1 MSLNHLIGQKVM
13 YDVVNDRGVII
24 IPAKKVIREQHLEL
38 CELHNVDLFSIML
51 ESENGVVSNPASVL
65 AEQVMAQSVFLF
77 QSIRLNRKIPVLE
90 FKNTILPVIDQIAED
105 PNIFRLLKA
114 VKAKDEYTHH
124 HNVGVS
130 VIATLIGKW
139 LKMGKVDLAALS
151 LAALLHDVGNVRIP
165 LEMLNKEDAF
175 REDEFEFFKQH
186 TIYGYEMLKDTVGI
200 SNRVALAA
208 LQHHERED
216 GSGYP
221 LGLVKDQ
228 VEPFSK
234 IVAVADVFHAMYSKR
249 PYQEPIALSEII
261 KELKME
267 SFGKLDPII
276 VSVFIKN
283 ITNKWIG
290 KQVVLSDGQKGSVV
304 YINPYEDGKPLIQ
317 VNNNHFIDLSRY
329 RMLQIKEIVS

>member
-1 MSLNHLIGQKVM
+1 MNHLIGQKVM
-13 YDVVNDRGVII
+13 HDVMNARGVMI

-38 CELHNVDLFSIML
+38 CHLHNIDLFSIIL
-51 ESENGVVSNPASVL
+51 ESDNGTVSNPASVL
-65 AEQVMAQSVFLF
+65 AVQIMEQSLFLF

-90 FKNTILPVIDQIAED
+90 FKNTILPVIDQIEED

-114 VKAKDEYTHH
+114 VKAKDEYTHC
-124 HNVGVS
+124 HNIGVS

-139 LKMGKVDLAALS
+139 LNMEKMDLAALS

-165 LEMLNKEDAF
+165 LEMLNKEDVF
-175 REDEFEFFKQH
+175 RQDEFEFFKQH

-200 SNRVALAA
+200 SNRVALVA

-221 LGLVKDQ
+221 LGLKKVQ
-228 VEPFSK
+228 IEPFSK

-249 PYQEPIALSEII
+249 PYQEPFALSEII
-261 KELKME
+261 KELKIE
-267 SFGKLDPII
+267 SFGKLDPHI
-276 VSVFIKN
+276 VSVFIRN

-290 KQVVLSDGQKGSVV
+290 KQVLLSDGQKGNIV
-304 YINPYEDGKPLIQ
+304 YMNPYEEAKPLIQ
-317 VNNNHFIDLSRY
+317 MNNNHFIDLSRH